1 MAERGLLAIAE
12 LLMRY
17 GVEFIVIGGQAEIL
31 MGSSRMTFD
40 IDLCYRRTP
49 ENLNR
54 LAEALKELKPGLR
67 GAPAGLPV
75 VIDARALALGNNY
88 TFNTRLGPIDLLGW
102 VEPLG
107 DYEALMKNAEIFNTG
122 KFDLK
127 AISLDDLIR
136 VKEHVGRQ
144 KDRDSLVQLH
154 AIRKE
159 RHKGRGAQPG

>member
-1 MAERGLLAIAE
+1 
-12 LLMRY
+12 MRY
-17 GVEFIVIGGQAEIL
+17 GVEFIVIGGQAETL
-31 MGSSRMTFD
+31 MGSSRITFD
-40 IDLCYRRTP
+40 VDLCYRRTA

-54 LAEALKELKPGLR
+54 LAEALKELKPELR

-75 VIDARALALGNNY
+75 VVDARALALGNNY
-88 TFNTRLGPIDLLGW
+88 TFKTRLGPIDLLGW

-107 DYEALMKNAEIFNTG
+107 DYDALAKNAETYKMG

-136 VKEHVGRQ
+136 VKEHVGRR
-144 KDRDSLVQLH
+144 KDRDALVQLH

-159 RHKGRGAQPG
+159 RDKGRGTQPG